1 MAQITPREKDYNQW
15 YLDIINQAK
24 LADYSPVKGSMVI
37 RPNGYALWENMQ
49 KNLDK
54 MFKDTGHVN
63 AYFPMFIPESFIKK
77 EAEHVE
83 GFAPE
88 LAVVTHAG
96 GKELE
101 ENLVVRPTSETIIWH
116 MYQKWIKSYRD
127 LPLLYNQWANVV
139 RWELR
144 TRLFLRTSE
153 FLWQEGHTAHATK
166 QEAIEETEK
175 MVEVYRKF
183 AEEFLAIPVHVG
195 PKTASER
202 FAGAEDTLCI
212 EAMMQDGKAL
222 QAGTSH
228 FLGQNF
234 AKAFDV
240 KFQNTEQD
248 WEYVW
253 ATSWGVSTRMVG
265 ALIMSHS
272 DDKGLVVPP
281 KIAQYVAVIIPIVR
295 KDTDADAMSAYTAK
309 IKQALTDANIPHF
322 LDDREQYSPGQKFAE
337 WELLGAPIRIE
348 IGPKDLENGEV
359 VLARRDKERGEDGQK
374 ISVSAENIVEEVSR
388 LSDDIQQSLFNNALK
403 RREENTHFPNTYKEF
418 SKLVDKKNG
427 FHHVHWC
434 GSADCEEKFKE
445 RNQATIR
452 CIPNNAKEEQ
462 GECIVCGGTSDK
474 RVIVAKAY

>member
-1 MAQITPREKDYNQW
+1 MAQLTPRAKDYNQW
-15 YLDIINQAK
+15 YLDIINHAK

-37 RPNGYALWENMQ
+37 RPNGYAIWENIQ

-54 MFKDTGHVN
+54 MFKKSGHVN
-63 AYFPMFIPESFIKK
+63 AYFPLFIPESFIAK
-77 EAEHVE
+77 EAKHVE

-96 GKELE
+96 GKKLE

-127 LPLLYNQWANVV
+127 LPILINQWANVV

-144 TRLFLRTSE
+144 TRPFLRTTE
-153 FLWQEGHTAHATK
+153 FLWQEGHTAHGTK
-166 QEAIEETEK
+166 AEAEEETLK
-175 MVEVYRKF
+175 IVNIYQKF
-183 AEEFLAIPVHVG
+183 VEEFLAIPVLVG
-195 PKTASER
+195 PKTESER

-240 KFQNTEQD
+240 KFQNEEQD
-248 WEYVW
+248 WDYVW
-253 ATSWGVSTRMVG
+253 ATSWGVSTRLMG

-272 DDKGLVVPP
+272 DDKGFVVPP
-281 KIAQYVAVIIPIVR
+281 KVAQYNAIIIPITR
-295 KDTDADAMSAYTAK
+295 KDTDPEAMKNYAAKVKDSLDDADIT
-309 IKQALTDANIPHF
+309 NF
-322 LDDREQYSPGQKFAE
+322 LDDREQFSPGWKFSE

-348 IGPKDLENGEV
+348 IGPRDMENGEV
-359 VLARRDKERGEDGQK
+359 VLTRRDLERGEDGQK
-374 ISVSAENIVEEVSR
+374 TIVKVENIVEEVQK
-388 LSDDIQQSLFNNALK
+388 LSETIQNALFNKALK
-403 RREENTHFPNTYKEF
+403 RREENTYSPETYKEF
-418 SKLVDKKNG
+418 SKLIDKKHG
-427 FHHVHWC
+427 FHNVHWC
-434 GSADCEEKFKE
+434 GTGECEERFKE

-452 CIPNNAKEEQ
+452 CIPFGAIDEK
-462 GECIVCGGTSDK
+462 GECLVCGEPSERK
-474 RVIVAKAY
+474 VVVAKAY